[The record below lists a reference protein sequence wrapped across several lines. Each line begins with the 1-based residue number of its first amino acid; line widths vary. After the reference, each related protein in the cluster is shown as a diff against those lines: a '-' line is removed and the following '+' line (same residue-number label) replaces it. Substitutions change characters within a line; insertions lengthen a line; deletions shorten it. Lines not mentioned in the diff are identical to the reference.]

1 MHELALAEA
10 VITTAIDAAE
20 KNDITRITRISVR
33 IGQLQSIKS
42 DIFEFALRELVP
54 RSETRIASAEIA
66 VEQEPARFR
75 CRPCGH
81 EFALTPSTGPSDEEE
96 SEAIHFIPELA
107 HSFLHCPECNSPDFE
122 VLQGRGV
129 TIEAIEGE

>member
-1 MHELALAEA
+1 MHELALAE
-10 VITTAIDAAE
+10 TGLNKAIDAAE
-20 KNDITRITRISVR
+20 KNNITRITRISVR

-42 DIFEFALRELVP
+42 DVFEFALRQLVP
-54 RSETRIASAEIA
+54 RSEVRIASAEIA

-81 EFALTPSTGPSDEEE
+81 EFALTPSTGPSGEDE

-107 HSFLHCPECNSPDFE
+107 HSFLQCPACNSPDFE

>member
-54 RSETRIASAEIA
+54 RSQTRIASAEIA

-81 EFALTPSTGPSDEEE
+81 EFALTPSTSPSGEDEC
-96 SEAIHFIPELA
+96 EAIHFIPELA
-107 HSFLHCPECNSPDFE
+107 HSFLQCPACNSPDFE

>member
-1 MHELALAEA
+1 MHELALADA
-10 VITTAIDAAE
+10 VIATAIDAAE
-20 KNDITRITRISVR
+20 KNGITRITRISIR

-42 DIFEFALRELVP
+42 DVFEFALRELVP
-54 RSETRIASAEIA
+54 NSEPRVASASIE
-66 VEQEPARFR
+66 VEQEPARFA

-81 EFALTPSTGPSDEEE
+81 EFVLTPSTGPASDEE

-107 HSFLHCPECNSPDFE
+107 HSFLHCPKCNSPDFE